1 MATCCSL
8 QLCTIHFWQVFTF
21 TCCLCFTPAVVLF
34 GVNNVFIALFSHF
47 PPFPPFPLFLVLM
60 VHVTCNNCN
69 ILRQQRHSFLILSLA
84 NLAEVT
90 PLLSIASRLCKTQR
104 TKIDAEFS
112 LYTKSWEWT
121 EMEVPQN
128 CLKRILLTQ
137 WYSCLHIYNAFNYL
151 KPLLKQY
158 KMIWLWTLQELDGL
172 DELVILL
179 RL

>member
-8 QLCTIHFWQVFTF
+8 QLPSTSDKF
-21 TCCLCFTPAVVLF
+21 LLLPAPPAVVLL
-34 GVNNVFIALFSHF
+34 GVHNVFIALFSHF

-112 LYTKSWEWT
+112 LYTINRENGQRWRCPKT
-121 EMEVPQN
+121 
-128 CLKRILLTQ
+128 
-137 WYSCLHIYNAFNYL
+137 A
-151 KPLLKQY
+151 
-158 KMIWLWTLQELDGL
+158 
-172 DELVILL
+172 
-179 RL
+179 